1 MPYYLCEVDS
11 LEQVRRQGTITSME
25 AGDDRKVEWDAL
37 VIRSRFSKKNLRPWG
52 LQLYAVVGIVFLPL
66 VIDTLWF
73 HFGLMGNHH
82 VQLVKPMKTA
92 LVSRCNTLTDQGV
105 FLPIALC
112 AYVGNGLIG
121 LFCSLLGC
129 AFVLVG
135 NLVSA
140 LRGEQY
146 IGNRL
151 LKMRKMSYTNAD
163 GEEVWELVTELSY
176 GHVPGEKD
184 FGPKF
189 GNSWHPP
196 LFPIDHLSVGDMLKV
211 GFGPFEYWC
220 VFA

>member
-11 LEQVRRQGTITSME
+11 LEQERRKGTIDTME
-25 AGDDRKVEWDAL
+25 DTWKVEWDVL

-52 LQLYAVVGIVFLPL
+52 LQLYAVVGIFFLPL

-112 AYVGNGLIG
+112 AYVGNGLFG

-163 GEEVWELVTELSY
+163 GEEVWELVTELSW
-176 GHVPGEKD
+176 GHDHGNA
-184 FGPKF
+184 GH